1 MFAVTWWVCLGG
13 DMKEQET
20 VERRCC
26 LDADRAWARLK
37 LTAKVLL
44 PQKGERM
51 WVVGAEQLQISERR

>member
-1 MFAVTWWVCLGG
+1 
-13 DMKEQET
+13 MKEQET